1 MTHLSQLRAAVE
13 RAERQAKEA
22 DDAALQGLA
31 CAAFLATY
39 GFPVAQMIAGP
50 SLAQREAYA
59 ELKAARAAYAEA
71 EAIVRETAP
80 LYRDNKP
87 FSIFKS

>member
-1 MTHLSQLRAAVE
+1 MTKIVMLREAVA
-13 RAERQAKEA
+13 RAERQAKAA

-59 ELKAARAAYAEA
+59 ELRAARKAYDEA
-71 EAIVRETAP
+71 CAVDRETAP
-80 LYRDNKP
+80 LARDNKP
-87 FSIFKS
+87 FSIWKS